1 MFYMIIITIGL
12 FEFILGCTM
21 AIFSKSKK
29 ICKYTSL
36 IYFEGKEANEEF
48 LGKINEINKWI
59 GQNNALGGSLYAFLG
74 ATARYYDIN
83 ILILILLIVLVEF
96 YTNRRLTKGID
107 YIVGNS
113 KKQA

>member
-12 FEFILGCTM
+12 FEFILGCTI

-36 IYFEGKEANEEF
+36 IYSEERGTNEEF
-48 LGKINEINKWI
+48 LSEINEINKWI

-83 ILILILLIVLVEF
+83 ILILILLIILVEY
-96 YTNRRLTKGID
+96 YTYRRVTKGID
-107 YIVGNS
+107 YIIGNS